1 MTLTMTLLR
10 TILSMIVCLCCS
22 MWFGASAQA
31 QDVPD
36 SKGKEFIFTFL
47 PNFHNDAENLPNS
60 PQAREHMVYIFI
72 GADSAATG
80 TLTTYD
86 QSGQQ
91 RSIPFQITDP
101 SQLYVWSDF
110 YAPYELLGFNQGSDL
125 NYQNNQCEFPVM
137 LYVQVTSDVDV
148 TVYALNQAQFTSDA
162 FMVLPTD
169 ALGLDHVIMSYPS
182 SVTGQ
187 PNSNTPSEFSVTATQ
202 DNTTVTIVP
211 TAPTVRNRLDT
222 QVVVLQRGESYL
234 VQADPRAAT
243 FGDLTGSRVVADKP
257 IAVFAGHQRTTIP
270 IQNSQLASRDCL
282 VEQIN
287 PVTTWGRRSF
297 IAPFPRSSDEE
308 NVGTDI
314 YRVVARF
321 DSTVVRV
328 NGQEEATLQAGQ
340 FFEAPLIQAVD
351 VRTSRPA
358 LTAQFKKTSS
368 TTSSGQISNIGDP
381 LMMLVPPSEEFLNAY
396 TFTNVQSQRQIQ
408 GPFGNPITEDVYR
421 EQYITVVMPK
431 PMGSGTTA
439 ADYYN
444 LRLDGQAITPA
455 VTPIGTNADWV
466 YFTLRM
472 ADGVHR
478 ISSDTLIGLYVFGYG
493 QAVSYGYIGGMSF
506 RPLDVYPPNIRDSIR
521 CGGGRVWITDTLVGD
536 KGLGVGGWG
545 SRLNVA
551 DSGYRIPPGRGVYW
565 VPIYLIDPYLDGFV
579 DIVAIDSEEQRSERR
594 INIPGFTVGVVG
606 HGSTPWPQPRT
617 WTLARKRQRCD
628 TLILENY
635 GSYPR
640 TLTDIRFTS
649 GRPVNVATP
658 VTLLP
663 GERLTIETCRQFD
676 SVTVEY
682 DTLLIEDSCRIRP
695 AVALT
700 IEVLN
705 DKLFPRITAD
715 VDPCSTQVSITVRD
729 DDASDFGLEFVRVVD
744 TLTRGCTITQ
754 QLDLPRRGVF
764 TITVD
769 DPYQDAMYH
778 IEAMDSAGN
787 LQVVSD
793 TIYGFTLELNGVRGL
808 FRDADRLDVFVGD
821 ANCVDLPLRNYG
833 LGMIRVDPT
842 GFAENLR
849 FSLPPAQFPI
859 MLAPGQ
865 TGTLTV
871 CYAPVGTDTTGDAD
885 SLVLRQAC
893 TDIRLEV
900 GGKGIPSELTGISRC
915 NLPVEVTVLA
925 AASAMPVPATN
936 VVTIGLPVDVASAV
950 VRLVSVA
957 GVEVERFD
965 LPVGN
970 PTRAFRLN
978 VDRVAEGVYIALVEA
993 NGSVYTVPVVV
1004 RR

>member
-1 MTLTMTLLR
+1 MTMTLLR
-10 TILSMIVCLCCS
+10 LILITTVCTVCS
-22 MWFGASAQA
+22 MLSAPTAVA
-31 QDVPD
+31 QEYPD
-36 SKGKEFIFTFL
+36 SKGKDFMFTFL
-47 PNFHNDAENLPNS
+47 PNFHNDADNLPNT
-60 PQAREHMVYIFI
+60 PQAREHRLYIFI
-72 GADSAATG
+72 GADAPANG

-86 QSGQQ
+86 QQGQL

-125 NYQNNQCEFPVM
+125 DYQNNQCEFPVP
-137 LYVQVTSDVDV
+137 LYVHVTSDVDV

-257 IAVFAGHQRTTIP
+257 IAVFAGHQRTTVP

-308 NVGTDI
+308 NVGTDMF
-314 YRVVARF
+314 RVVARF

-328 NGQEEATLQAGQ
+328 NGQVETTLQAGQ

-368 TTSSGQISNIGDP
+368 TTTSGQISNNGDP

-396 TFTNVQSQRQIQ
+396 TFTNVQSRRQIQ
-408 GPFGNPITEDVYR
+408 GPFGGVIEEDVYR
-421 EQYITVVMPK
+421 EQYITVVMPRPK
-431 PMGSGTTA
+431 GAGTTP

-444 LRLDGQAITPA
+444 LRLDGQGIAPA

-506 RPLDVYPPNIRDSIR
+506 RPLDVYPPAIRDSIR
-521 CGGGRVWITDTLVGD
+521 CGAGRVWITDTLVGD
-536 KGLGVGGWG
+536 KGLGVGAWG
-545 SRLNVA
+545 LRMNVA
-551 DSGYRIPPGRGVYW
+551 DSGYRLPPGRGMYW
-565 VPIYLIDPYLDGFV
+565 VPVYLIDPYLDGFV
-579 DIVAIDSEEQRSERR
+579 EIVAIDAEEQQSQKRV
-594 INIPGFTVGVVG
+594 NIPGFTVGAVG
-606 HGSTPWPQPRT
+606 HASTPWPQPRN

-628 TLILENY
+628 TIVLENY

-640 TLTDIRFTS
+640 TITGIRFTS

-658 VTLLP
+658 ITLLP
-663 GERLTIETCRQFD
+663 GQRVSIETCRQFD
-676 SVTVEY
+676 TVTVER
-682 DTLLIEDSCRIRP
+682 DTLFIEDSCRIRP
-695 AVALT
+695 AVAYT
-700 IEVLN
+700 IEVQT

-715 VDPCSTQVSITVRD
+715 VDPCSTQVSVTVRD
-729 DDASDFGLEFVRVVD
+729 DDASDFGLEFVRVID
-744 TLTRGCTITQ
+744 SLTRGCTVTRR
-754 QLDLPRRGVF
+754 LDLPRRGDF
-764 TITVD
+764 TITID
-769 DPYQDAMYH
+769 DPYQDAMYR

-787 LQVVSD
+787 MQVLSD

-808 FRDADRLDVFVGD
+808 FRDADRLDVLVGD
-821 ANCVDLPLRNYG
+821 AGCMELPLRNYG
-833 LGMIRVDPT
+833 LGTIRVDHT
-842 GFAENLR
+842 GFSENLR

-865 TGTLTV
+865 AGTLTV
-871 CYAPVGTDTTGDAD
+871 CYAPVATDTTGDAD
-885 SLVLRQAC
+885 SLILRQAC
-893 TDIRLEV
+893 TPIRLEV
-900 GGKGIPSELTGISRC
+900 GGKGLPSELTGISRC

-925 AASAMPVPATN
+925 AASAMPMPATN
-936 VVTIGLPVDVASAV
+936 VVTIGLPIDVTSAV

-978 VDRVAEGVYIALVEA
+978 VDSVAEGVYIALVEA
-993 NGSVYTVPVVV
+993 NGSVFSAPVVV